1 MTFGQGLAQ
10 LGWTVGRNVRIDVRW
25 TAGKADDTRKYAT
38 ELVALAP
45 DVILAFGGSA
55 VSPLL
60 QLTRTVP
67 IVFTQVT
74 DPVGAGF
81 VDSLARRAATPPASS
96 CSNTASAPRR
106 SKTRRLTF
114 GRIIESGSRR
124 DDVLTWRHAA
134 PDVSQRI
141 TFVFGGAGKFSGAG
155 ALSEGRSYCI
165 CGAFD
170 FTSAPGLK

>member
-1 MTFGQGLAQ
+1 

-81 VDSLARRAATPPASS
+81 VDSLARPGGNATGFLMFEYGI
-96 CSNTASAPRR
+96 SAP
-106 SKTRRLTF
+106 TF
-114 GRIIESGSRR
+114 EDAKADFRANYRKWLVWAKLEVES
-124 DDVLTWRHAA
+124 
-134 PDVSQRI
+134 
-141 TFVFGGAGKFSGAG
+141 
-155 ALSEGRSYCI
+155 
-165 CGAFD
+165 
-170 FTSAPGLK
+170 